1 MSGRLVILDMDG
13 TLADTSTPIIDCYRA
28 TAVMLGLPV
37 PETDVLR
44 HALSGSLRN
53 NLARVFDL
61 RGADLDEAL
70 IVYRRYYISHGEKAI
85 GPFDGVIEAIRQ
97 LSSEGY
103 QLAVATMRLE
113 YLAEEMLERW
123 GVREMFGPVCGADLD
138 DLKPKADMIRR
149 CLEGTGCYVSDALMI
164 GDSPDDFNAA
174 MQCGMPFIAA
184 SYGYSLPAALCEDR
198 GIPHV
203 DSPSE
208 IPGAVRMEFGL

>member
-1 MSGRLVILDMDG
+1 MSRRLVILDMDG
-13 TLADTSTPIIDCYRA
+13 TLADTSTPIIDCYKA

-37 PETDVLR
+37 PDTAVLR
-44 HALSGSLRN
+44 NALGGSLRN

-61 RGADLDEAL
+61 RGADLEEAL
-70 IVYRRYYISHGEKAI
+70 LVYRRYYISRGEKSI
-85 GPFDGVIEAIRQ
+85 GPFDGVIEAVRQ

-113 YLAEEMLERW
+113 YLADEMLQRW
-123 GVREMFGPVCGADLD
+123 GVRELFGPVCGADVD

-149 CLEGTGCYVSDALMI
+149 CLEATGCYVSDALMI
-164 GDSPDDFNAA
+164 GDSPDDYNAA

-203 DSPSE
+203 DSPSD
-208 IPGAVRMEFGL
+208 IPAAVRMEFGL